1 MFGFFNKQQV
11 IQQSQKE
18 ILELW
23 KKQDQQ
29 REESKQQIQN
39 IELEMKI
46 GKLVIMVSNEIDNVK
61 VGIAKSIELISKAK
75 QPYLVVEDIISGQEV
90 IPLGTVFDYSE
101 QKFNA
106 LNKLEPNERIAIIYN
121 KLGYHHV
128 DKSSSQTVIPEDSE
142 IWGEKVRQAVEKWKE
157 QNPVAWKEMNE

>member
-75 QPYLVVEDIISGQEV
+75 QPYLVVEDIISDQEV

-142 IWGEKVRQAVEKWKE
+142 IWGKKVRQAVEKWKE
-157 QNPVAWKEMNE
+157 QNPVTWKEMNE

>member
-142 IWGEKVRQAVEKWKE
+142 IWGKKVRQAVEKWKE
-157 QNPVAWKEMNE
+157 QNPVTWKEMNE